1 MEKGNENK
9 NENINKFTNILF
21 IDKSVKEYQLF
32 VDSANDTTF
41 PIVYDQQN
49 SKKEILELI
58 QLNFTKINRIAFV
71 FHGQPNYIFL
81 DEQPLFITNETVPF
95 SENVAFIVDIINK
108 YEIQNIDYLACN
120 TLKYPNWVDY
130 YSLLE
135 DNTNVI
141 VGASDDYTGNVKCG
155 GDWIMEN
162 TNEDI
167 EFIYFTKS
175 IDYYT
180 HLLVD
185 FGIGDLS
192 FILSNNVYY
201 GCGGNAQGQ
210 LNIDTTTNSLTFKQ
224 TLNVAGKTFQTGL
237 IHSGV
242 TTLAVMT
249 DGFVYACG
257 YGFHGQ
263 MGNNTLT
270 LINKTLVAMTM
281 PIVNNVTLTSR
292 SVNGTQTCPI
302 ISMTDGTIY
311 GCGDNSFGELGLG
324 NNYASYK
331 TLQKMTTIPNGLTPL
346 SISCGSQY
354 TVVLMTN
361 GSVYACGSNN
371 VGQFGNNSTT
381 LKTGTLTQMTT
392 IPTGLTPL
400 SISCGTQS
408 TYVIMTDGT
417 LYACGNNDVG
427 ELGIGSKTNSP
438 SLTKVTMPIVN
449 NVTLTPLSVAASGG
463 FMLTVMTDGSV
474 YVCGANGYGRF
485 GDDSPIHTIST
496 TLTKMST
503 IPTNKKALFAM
514 STGTSTIVLMTDGT
528 VYACGNNSSGQLG
541 INSTF
546 FSTSLVQMQYE
557 NLSYVSNVTSL
568 SNQFTPINNPAYTI
582 LYFNVFD
589 YNNSIINN
597 SVIYTYCP
605 SMNKTVNGTTLYA
618 YYSTIRNNISATSLG
633 STLVELYIGNLV
645 TGITASAFQGCT
657 GLTTITI
664 PSTVTTIGASAFSGC
679 SNLATIQLGYTG
691 TPTITVGASAF
702 ASISSSVT
710 ITSATASAVI
720 PSSMFASQVLTST
733 TNVTISGTIVSIDSS
748 AFQNYT
754 GLTNITIPSSVT
766 SIGASAF
773 SGCSNLAT
781 INLGYTSTPASFSVG
796 SSAFA
801 GVSATL
807 TIQGTSGDSVI
818 PNGTNSTT
826 GMFTSLSTASTTLT
840 LASLKTIGD
849 YAFNGRTTITSVTI
863 PSTVTTIGASSFNG
877 CTGLTVLTIPSSVT
891 TIGASAF
898 NNCSVL
904 ATINLGYTP
913 TFTSTVTVGATAFA
927 SISNNLTITS
937 SEASYIIPDS
947 SSAIGLFSGLSTT
960 NTRVTLATNLTTIG
974 NNAFNGST
982 GLISVIIP
990 GSVTTIGASAFN
1002 TCSALATINL
1012 GYTSTPASFSVGSSA
1027 FAGLST
1033 TLTIQ
1038 GTTTNCVIPNNMFNT
1053 LSATTTTLTITST
1066 TTPATSIITIG
1077 DSAFNGRTG
1086 LTALTIPSSVTT
1098 IGATAFNGCTG
1109 LTALTIPSSV
1119 TTIGASAFNTCSSL
1133 ATISLDYTSAS
1144 TTINVGL
1151 TAFAGV
1157 SATLTIRGTSDTSV
1171 IPNTSS
1177 APGLFS
1183 SLSTASTTLTLAR
1196 LTTIG
1201 DYAFNGS
1208 TGITSLTIPSTVT
1221 TIGTSSFNGC
1231 SNLATIILGYT
1242 STSTTVTVNSSAFSG
1257 IKAGITIQ
1265 GTTTNCVIPNN
1276 MFKTLS
1282 TTNTTVTIAS
1292 TTTPATTSIITI
1304 GDNAFNGSTG
1314 ITSLTIPST
1323 VTTIGTSSFNGCSNL
1338 ATIILGYT
1346 STSTTVTVNS
1356 SAFSGIKAGITIQGT
1371 TTNCVIPNNMFKTL
1385 STTSTTVTIV
1395 STTTP
1400 STTSIITIGE
1410 NAFSG
1415 TSSVSP
1421 NTSITTVT
1429 IPSSV
1434 TTIGANAFQYCS
1446 NLATISLGYI
1456 SESTTVNVGSSAF
1469 AGVSASLTIQATSG
1483 TSVIPNTSSAPGLF
1497 SSLSTASTTITLAN
1511 LTTIGNYAFYG
1522 STAITSV
1529 TIPLTVT
1536 KIGESAFNACS
1547 ALATIKLGYTS
1558 NPASFTAGSGAFA
1571 GVSATL
1577 TIQATSGTSVIPNAA
1592 NSNTGMF
1599 TSLSTA
1605 STTITL
1611 ANLTTIGNYAFYGST
1626 AITSV
1631 TIPSSV
1637 TTFGISAFNSCSN
1650 LATINLEYTGTPT
1663 ITVNS
1668 NAFLGIKATLTIQGT
1683 TPSCV
1688 IPNTSS
1694 APGLFSSL
1702 STADTRVT
1710 LASLT
1715 RIGTNAFNGSTTI
1728 TSITMSSGNTIT
1740 SVGTGAFTG
1749 CNNFLIDANT
1759 IPPFMFNGVT
1769 SLTKVYFTNNI
1780 TTISESA
1787 FNGCTGLTYINL
1799 VNVNSIGNS
1808 AFGGC
1813 TALKNVVSYPSS
1825 LTLGTDA
1832 FVAKLA
1838 NRYATIYTNAP
1849 NTQNLNLYF
1858 EIIVSETRNE
1868 PNIQNI
1874 PSKYV
1879 NNSLYNI
1886 VSLYGNTYYISD
1898 SVQNELYGIPQN
1910 ENPSKLNYNTTL
1922 LPGLQYIIYNK
1933 SGIPQYFQ
1941 FYPYCNCTNSETT
1954 GASVSGVFTISNN
1967 ICTIQPNC
1975 VICFIYVGN
1984 TDSTTNQGYITGYA
1998 NNII

>member
-1 MEKGNENK
+1 M
-9 NENINKFTNILF
+9 
-21 IDKSVKEYQLF
+21 
-32 VDSANDTTF
+32 
-41 PIVYDQQN
+41 
-49 SKKEILELI
+49 
-58 QLNFTKINRIAFV
+58 
-71 FHGQPNYIFL
+71 
-81 DEQPLFITNETVPF
+81 
-95 SENVAFIVDIINK
+95 
-108 YEIQNIDYLACN
+108 
-120 TLKYPNWVDY
+120 
-130 YSLLE
+130 
-135 DNTNVI
+135 
-141 VGASDDYTGNVKCG
+141 
-155 GDWIMEN
+155 
-162 TNEDI
+162 
-167 EFIYFTKS
+167 
-175 IDYYT
+175 
-180 HLLVD
+180 
-185 FGIGDLS
+185 
-192 FILSNNVYY
+192 
-201 GCGGNAQGQ
+201 
-210 LNIDTTTNSLTFKQ
+210 
-224 TLNVAGKTFQTGL
+224 
-237 IHSGV
+237 
-242 TTLAVMT
+242 
-249 DGFVYACG
+249 
-257 YGFHGQ
+257 
-263 MGNNTLT
+263 
-270 LINKTLVAMTM
+270 
-281 PIVNNVTLTSR
+281 
-292 SVNGTQTCPI
+292 
-302 ISMTDGTIY
+302 
-311 GCGDNSFGELGLG
+311 
-324 NNYASYK
+324 
-331 TLQKMTTIPNGLTPL
+331 
-346 SISCGSQY
+346 
-354 TVVLMTN
+354 
-361 GSVYACGSNN
+361 
-371 VGQFGNNSTT
+371 
-381 LKTGTLTQMTT
+381 
-392 IPTGLTPL
+392 
-400 SISCGTQS
+400 
-408 TYVIMTDGT
+408 
-417 LYACGNNDVG
+417 
-427 ELGIGSKTNSP
+427 
-438 SLTKVTMPIVN
+438 
-449 NVTLTPLSVAASGG
+449 
-463 FMLTVMTDGSV
+463 
-474 YVCGANGYGRF
+474 
-485 GDDSPIHTIST
+485 
-496 TLTKMST
+496 
-503 IPTNKKALFAM
+503 
-514 STGTSTIVLMTDGT
+514 
-528 VYACGNNSSGQLG
+528 
-541 INSTF
+541 
-546 FSTSLVQMQYE
+546 
-557 NLSYVSNVTSL
+557 
-568 SNQFTPINNPAYTI
+568 
-582 LYFNVFD
+582 
-589 YNNSIINN
+589 
-597 SVIYTYCP
+597 
-605 SMNKTVNGTTLYA
+605 
-618 YYSTIRNNISATSLG
+618 
-633 STLVELYIGNLV
+633 
-645 TGITASAFQGCT
+645 
-657 GLTTITI
+657 
-664 PSTVTTIGASAFSGC
+664 
-679 SNLATIQLGYTG
+679 
-691 TPTITVGASAF
+691 
-702 ASISSSVT
+702 
-710 ITSATASAVI
+710 
-720 PSSMFASQVLTST
+720 
-733 TNVTISGTIVSIDSS
+733 
-748 AFQNYT
+748 
-754 GLTNITIPSSVT
+754 
-766 SIGASAF
+766 
-773 SGCSNLAT
+773 
-781 INLGYTSTPASFSVG
+781 
-796 SSAFA
+796 
-801 GVSATL
+801 
-807 TIQGTSGDSVI
+807 
-818 PNGTNSTT
+818 
-826 GMFTSLSTASTTLT
+826 
-840 LASLKTIGD
+840 
-849 YAFNGRTTITSVTI
+849 
-863 PSTVTTIGASSFNG
+863 
-877 CTGLTVLTIPSSVT
+877 
-891 TIGASAF
+891 
-898 NNCSVL
+898 
-904 ATINLGYTP
+904 
-913 TFTSTVTVGATAFA
+913 
-927 SISNNLTITS
+927 
-937 SEASYIIPDS
+937 
-947 SSAIGLFSGLSTT
+947 
-960 NTRVTLATNLTTIG
+960 
-974 NNAFNGST
+974 
-982 GLISVIIP
+982 
-990 GSVTTIGASAFN
+990 
-1002 TCSALATINL
+1002 
-1012 GYTSTPASFSVGSSA
+1012 
-1027 FAGLST
+1027 
-1033 TLTIQ
+1033 
-1038 GTTTNCVIPNNMFNT
+1038 
-1053 LSATTTTLTITST
+1053 
-1066 TTPATSIITIG
+1066 
-1077 DSAFNGRTG
+1077 
-1086 LTALTIPSSVTT
+1086 
-1098 IGATAFNGCTG
+1098 
-1109 LTALTIPSSV
+1109 
-1119 TTIGASAFNTCSSL
+1119 
-1133 ATISLDYTSAS
+1133 
-1144 TTINVGL
+1144 GL

-1282 TTNTTVTIAS
+1282 TTSTTVTIVS

-1456 SESTTVNVGSSAF
+1456 SESTTVDVGSSAF
-1469 AGVSASLTIQATSG
+1469 AGVSASLTIQGTSG

-1592 NSNTGMF
+1592 TSVTGMF

-1611 ANLTTIGNYAFYGST
+1611 VNLTTIGNYAFYGST

-1637 TTFGISAFNSCSN
+1637 TTFGTSAFNSCSN

-1759 IPPFMFNGVT
+1759 IPPFMFSSVT

-1787 FNGCTGLTYINL
+1787 FNGCIGLTYINL
-1799 VNVNSIGNS
+1799 VNVNNIGNS
-1808 AFGGC
+1808 AFSGC

-1825 LTLGTDA
+1825 LSLGTDA

-1838 NRYATIYTNAP
+1838 NRYATIYTNEQ
-1849 NTQNLNLYF
+1849 NTTNLEPYF

-1933 SGIPQYFQ
+1933 SGVIQYFQ

-1984 TDSTTNQGYITGYA
+1984 ADSTTNQGYITGYA

>member
-41 PIVYDQQN
+41 PIVYEQQN

-58 QLNFTKINRIAFV
+58 QVNFTKINRIAFV
-71 FHGQPNYIFL
+71 FHGEPNYIFL
-81 DEQPLFITNETVPF
+81 DEQPLFISNETVPF
-95 SENVAFIVDIINK
+95 SENVTFIIDIIKK

-130 YSLLE
+130 YSLLQ

-141 VGASDDYTGNVKCG
+141 VGASDDYTGNIKYG

-175 IDYYT
+175 IGYYM

-185 FGIGDLS
+185 FGDGKCS

-201 GCGGNAQGQ
+201 GCGGNAFGQ
-210 LNIDTTTNSLTFKQ
+210 LNNDTTTNSLTFKQ
-224 TLNVAGKTFQTGL
+224 ILNVAGKTFQTGL
-237 IHSGV
+237 IRSGN
-242 TTLAVMT
+242 TTLVVMT
-249 DGFVYACG
+249 DGSVYACG
-257 YGFHGQ
+257 YGFYGQ
-263 MGNNTLT
+263 MGNDTT
-270 LINKTLVAMTM
+270 TFINQKLVAMTM
-281 PIVNNVTLTSR
+281 PKVDNVTLTAT
-292 SVNGTQTCPI
+292 SVN
-302 ISMTDGTIY
+302 SSYNSSNVLMTNGTIY
-311 GCGDNSFGELGLG
+311 GCGQNSVGELGLG
-324 NNYASYK
+324 NNFNTFK
-331 TLQKMTTIPNGLTPL
+331 TLQKMTTIPAGLTPL
-346 SISCGSQY
+346 SVSCGSTY
-354 TVVLMTN
+354 TLVLMTN
-361 GSVYACGSNN
+361 GTVYACGGNY
-371 VGQFGNNSTT
+371 VGQFGNNSTST
-381 LKTGTLTQMTT
+381 QNGTLTQMST
-392 IPTGLTPL
+392 IPNGLIPL
-400 SISCGTQS
+400 SISCGWLS

-417 LYACGNNDVG
+417 LYACGYNNLG
-427 ELGIGSKTNSP
+427 QLGINSNTNSS

-449 NVTLTPLSVAASGG
+449 NITLIPLSVAGGSGNYT
-463 FMLTVMTDGSV
+463 LVVMTNGTVYACGS
-474 YVCGANGYGRF
+474 NTYGQF
-485 GDDSPIHTIST
+485 GDNST
-496 TLTKMST
+496 TDSKILTKMTT
-503 IPTNKKALFAM
+503 IPANKKALFAI
-514 STGTSTIVLMTDGT
+514 STGYSSTVLMTDGT
-528 VYACGNNSSGQLG
+528 VYACGFNETGQLG
-541 INSTF
+541 INSTTN
-546 FSTSLVQMQYE
+546 SSSLVQMQYD
-557 NLSYVSNVTSL
+557 NLNYVSNVTSL

-679 SNLATIQLGYTG
+679 TNTNFTSVTIPSSVTSIGASAFSGCSNLATIQIGYTG

-733 TNVTISGTIVSIDSS
+733 TTVTIGGTIVSIGST

-754 GLTNITIPSSVT
+754 GLTTITIPSTVTTIGASAFSGCTNTNFTNITIPSSVT

-781 INLGYTSTPASFSVG
+781 IQVGYTGTPTITVG
-796 SSAFA
+796 ASAFA
-801 GVSATL
+801 S
-807 TIQGTSGDSVI
+807 ISSSV
-818 PNGTNSTT
+818 
-826 GMFTSLSTASTTLT
+826 
-840 LASLKTIGD
+840 
-849 YAFNGRTTITSVTI
+849 TITSATASAVIPTSMFASQVLTSTTNVTIGGTIVSIGSTAFQNYTGLTNITI
-863 PSTVTTIGASSFNG
+863 PSSVTSIGASSFNG
-877 CTGLTVLTIPSSVT
+877 C
-891 TIGASAF
+891 
-898 NNCSVL
+898 
-904 ATINLGYTP
+904 
-913 TFTSTVTVGATAFA
+913 
-927 SISNNLTITS
+927 SN
-937 SEASYIIPDS
+937 
-947 SSAIGLFSGLSTT
+947 
-960 NTRVTLATNLTTIG
+960 
-974 NNAFNGST
+974 
-982 GLISVIIP
+982 
-990 GSVTTIGASAFN
+990 
-1002 TCSALATINL
+1002 
-1012 GYTSTPASFSVGSSA
+1012 
-1027 FAGLST
+1027 
-1033 TLTIQ
+1033 
-1038 GTTTNCVIPNNMFNT
+1038 
-1053 LSATTTTLTITST
+1053 
-1066 TTPATSIITIG
+1066 
-1077 DSAFNGRTG
+1077 
-1086 LTALTIPSSVTT
+1086 
-1098 IGATAFNGCTG
+1098 
-1109 LTALTIPSSV
+1109 
-1119 TTIGASAFNTCSSL
+1119 L

-1201 DYAFNGS
+1201 DY
-1208 TGITSLTIPSTVT
+1208 
-1221 TIGTSSFNGC
+1221 
-1231 SNLATIILGYT
+1231 
-1242 STSTTVTVNSSAFSG
+1242 
-1257 IKAGITIQ
+1257 
-1265 GTTTNCVIPNN
+1265 
-1276 MFKTLS
+1276 
-1282 TTNTTVTIAS
+1282 
-1292 TTTPATTSIITI
+1292 
-1304 GDNAFNGSTG
+1304 AFNGSTG

-1456 SESTTVNVGSSAF
+1456 SESTTVDVGSSAF
-1469 AGVSASLTIQATSG
+1469 AGVSASLTIQGTSG

-1592 NSNTGMF
+1592 TSVTGMF

-1611 ANLTTIGNYAFYGST
+1611 VNLTTIGNYAFYGST

-1637 TTFGISAFNSCSN
+1637 TTFGTSAFNSCSN

-1759 IPPFMFNGVT
+1759 IPPFMFSSVT

-1787 FNGCTGLTYINL
+1787 FNGCIGLTYINL
-1799 VNVNSIGNS
+1799 VNVNNIGNS
-1808 AFGGC
+1808 AFSGC

-1825 LTLGTDA
+1825 LSLGTDA

-1838 NRYATIYTNAP
+1838 NRYATIYTNEQ
-1849 NTQNLNLYF
+1849 NTTNLEPYF

-1933 SGIPQYFQ
+1933 SGVIQYFQ

-1984 TDSTTNQGYITGYA
+1984 ADSTTNQGYITGYA

>member
-1 MEKGNENK
+1 MENENE
-9 NENINKFTNILF
+9 NENMNKFTNILF
-21 IDKSVKEYQLF
+21 IDKSVEEYQLF

-41 PIVYDQQN
+41 PIVYDKQN
-49 SKKEILELI
+49 SKNEILDLI

-141 VGASDDYTGNVKCG
+141 VGASDNYTGNIKYG

-175 IDYYT
+175 IGYYRY
-180 HLLVD
+180 LLVQ
-185 FGIGDLS
+185 FAS
-192 FILSNNVYY
+192 ESMFILSNNVYY
-201 GCGGNAQGQ
+201 GCGENSYGALDFN
-210 LNIDTTTNSLTFKQ
+210 NTTNSSTFKPILDVPQ
-224 TLNVAGKTFQTGL
+224 KTFL
-237 IHSGV
+237 KSSLCSSG
-242 TTLAVMT
+242 TTRVVMT
-249 DGFVYACG
+249 DGTVYSCG
-257 YGFHGQ
+257 VGRYGQ
-263 MGNNTLT
+263 MGNNTYTEINKQLVAMTMVVNNVTLT
-270 LINKTLVAMTM
+270 ALSVGGTFTVTTVLMTNRSIYSCGANYNGQFGNNTIETNPSLLTQMTTIPSTVTPLTVTCSGNSVHVLMTNGTVYGCGVNYSGQLGNNATALNVPALTQMIMPIVNNITLTPLIVSGASGGPFVVMTNGTVYGCGDNSWGQLGINKTGEINKTLVAMTM
-281 PIVNNVTLTSR
+281 PIVNNITLTAL
-292 SVNGTQTCPI
+292 SVTGNQHTVVV
-302 ISMTDGTIY
+302 MTDGTVY
-311 GCGDNSFGELGLG
+311 GCGLNTYGQLG
-324 NNYASYK
+324 NATTTNALVL
-331 TLQKMTTIPNGLTPL
+331 TKMTTIPAG
-346 SISCGSQY
+346 
-354 TVVLMTN
+354 
-361 GSVYACGSNN
+361 
-371 VGQFGNNSTT
+371 
-381 LKTGTLTQMTT
+381 
-392 IPTGLTPL
+392 
-400 SISCGTQS
+400 
-408 TYVIMTDGT
+408 
-417 LYACGNNDVG
+417 
-427 ELGIGSKTNSP
+427 
-438 SLTKVTMPIVN
+438 
-449 NVTLTPLSVAASGG
+449 
-463 FMLTVMTDGSV
+463 
-474 YVCGANGYGRF
+474 
-485 GDDSPIHTIST
+485 
-496 TLTKMST
+496 
-503 IPTNKKALFAM
+503 KKALFALCG
-514 STGTSTIVLMTDGT
+514 SNVTQVLMTDGT
-528 VYACGNNSSGQLG
+528 VYACGVNTSGQLG
-541 INSTF
+541 NNTTTNS
-546 FSTSLVQMQYE
+546 SSLVQMLYAD
-557 NLSYVSNVTSL
+557 LSYVSNVTAL
-568 SNQFTPINNPAYTI
+568 ANQFSPINHPAFTI

-597 SVIYTYCP
+597 GVIYTYCP
-605 SMNKTVNGTTLYA
+605 SMNKTVNGTALYA
-618 YYSTIRNNISATSLG
+618 YYGTIRNNISATSLG
-633 STLVELYIGNLV
+633 STLVELYIGDLV

-679 SNLATIQLGYTG
+679 SNLATIQIGYTG

-733 TNVTISGTIVSIDSS
+733 TNVTIGGTIVSIGST

-818 PNGTNSTT
+818 PNGTSSTT

-849 YAFNGRTTITSVTI
+849 YAFNGRTGITALTI
-863 PSTVTTIGASSFNG
+863 PNTVSTIGTSSFNG
-877 CTGLTVLTIPSSVT
+877 CTGLTALTIPSSVT
-891 TIGASAF
+891 I
-898 NNCSVL
+898 
-904 ATINLGYTP
+904 
-913 TFTSTVTVGATAFA
+913 
-927 SISNNLTITS
+927 
-937 SEASYIIPDS
+937 
-947 SSAIGLFSGLSTT
+947 
-960 NTRVTLATNLTTIG
+960 
-974 NNAFNGST
+974 
-982 GLISVIIP
+982 
-990 GSVTTIGASAFN
+990 IGASAFN

-1027 FAGLST
+1027 FAGVST

-1053 LSATTTTLTITST
+1053 LSTTTTVTISNPTD
-1066 TTPATSIITIG
+1066 TSITAIG

-1098 IGATAFNGCTG
+1098 IGASAFNGCTG

-1201 DYAFNGS
+1201 DY
-1208 TGITSLTIPSTVT
+1208 
-1221 TIGTSSFNGC
+1221 
-1231 SNLATIILGYT
+1231 
-1242 STSTTVTVNSSAFSG
+1242 
-1257 IKAGITIQ
+1257 
-1265 GTTTNCVIPNN
+1265 
-1276 MFKTLS
+1276 
-1282 TTNTTVTIAS
+1282 
-1292 TTTPATTSIITI
+1292 
-1304 GDNAFNGSTG
+1304 AFNGSTG

-1749 CNNFLIDANT
+1749 CNNFLIDTNT

-1787 FNGCTGLTYINL
+1787 FNGCIGLTYINL
-1799 VNVNSIGNS
+1799 VNVNNIGNS
-1808 AFGGC
+1808 AFSGC

-1838 NRYATIYTNAP
+1838 NSDATIYTNEQ
-1849 NTQNLNLYF
+1849 NTTNLEPYF
-1858 EIIVSETRNE
+1858 EIIVSETRND

-1898 SVQNELYGIPQN
+1898 SVHNELYGIPQSRDS
-1910 ENPSKLNYNTTL
+1910 SKLNYNASL

-1933 SGIPQYFQ
+1933 SGIPQYIQ
-1941 FYPYCNCTNSETT
+1941 FYAYCNCTNSETT